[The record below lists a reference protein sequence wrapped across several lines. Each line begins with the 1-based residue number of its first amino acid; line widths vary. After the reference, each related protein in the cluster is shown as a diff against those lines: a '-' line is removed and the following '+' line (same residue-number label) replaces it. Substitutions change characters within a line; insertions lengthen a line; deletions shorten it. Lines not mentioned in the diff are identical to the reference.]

1 MRTGLRGL
9 AMSMTSTPGPVW
21 LSVLGFSGNDGS
33 SVSFWI
39 ERYAVLPSAERS
51 TNAPQL
57 TSSSSW
63 SHSVAL

>member
-1 MRTGLRGL
+1 
-9 AMSMTSTPGPVW
+9 MTSTPAIDW
-21 LSVLGFSGNDGS
+21 LIALRFSGSVGS
-33 SVSFWI
+33 IVSFWI